1 MSRIVRAR
9 TIAGAVLACL
19 FAVALA
25 AHADEASRRAAVIAK
40 VGDRAVTVGELEDRL
55 AALPRFQLLELGK
68 TPEEIRKRFLESVV
82 MPEALLEAAGA
93 RREVGKSRGVQ
104 DRLARA
110 RANATLR
117 AIARRIP
124 SVDRIPAEEV
134 KAYYDAHLAQFDA
147 PERIAIWRVLVSTRE
162 DAAAVLAA
170 AKKDLTVPAFTA
182 LAREKSIDKAT
193 HLRAGNVGFVGADGV
208 SNEAGL
214 KIDPAVVAAAKTVKD
229 GELVPSPVAEGS
241 AFAVV
246 WRRGTVAA
254 EKRTLAEVDEQI
266 RAILVRRKADD
277 ATQKLLD
284 ELGKAHAGPID
295 TELLR
300 TIDLPT
306 FLDLTPH
313 PVGSGGGAK

>member
-1 MSRIVRAR
+1 MRPSVRAR
-9 TIAGAVLACL
+9 TIAVVVAC
-19 FAVALA
+19 ASLA
-25 AHADEASRRAAVIAK
+25 ASTFALVARADDASRRAAVIAK
-40 VGDRAVTVGELEDRL
+40 VGDRAITVGELEDRL
-55 AALPRFQLLELGK
+55 AALPRFQLAELGR

-93 RREVGKSRGVQ
+93 RRDVGKQKGVQ

-117 AIARRIP
+117 AIARQIP

-134 KAYYDAHLAQFDA
+134 KAYYDAHLAQYDA
-147 PERIAIWRVLVSTRE
+147 PERIAIWRILVATRE
-162 DAAAVLAA
+162 EAVQVIAA
-170 AKKDLTVPAFTA
+170 AKKELTVPAFTA
-182 LAREKSIDKAT
+182 LAREKSLDKAT
-193 HLRAGNVGFVGADGV
+193 NLRAGNVGFVGADGV

-229 GELVPSPVAEGS
+229 GELVPTPVAEGT

-254 EKRTLAEVDEQI
+254 EKRSLAEADEQI

-277 ATQKLLD
+277 ATEKLVHAL
-284 ELGKAHAGPID
+284 EKAHAGPID

-300 TIDLPT
+300 TTDLPS
-306 FLDLTPH
+306 FLEPSL
-313 PVGSGGGAK
+313 VGGGK